1 MKVKDRKMS
10 AVTQEM
16 INQRVNVGLKNLWHP
31 VLPSWGVT
39 SDPVGITR
47 LSENIALWRD
57 NDGNVHAIEDR
68 CPHRGARVSLG
79 WNLGDRIAC
88 WYHGIEIDGDGTVV
102 NVPAVEKSPM
112 AGKKLIK
119 NYPVREIHGAIFL
132 YFGDGSHADPPKLE
146 LPDELVGDEY
156 SNFLCTA
163 KWNCNYRYA
172 IDNVMDP
179 MHGAYLHAVS
189 HSMAFGDKSAEMQI
203 VETNSGLIFE
213 KVAQRDVNFDWVEI
227 GETGALWMR
236 LAIPYRKSAGPGG
249 SFYIVGF
256 ATPVDEKNCQ
266 VFFWRT
272 RKVSGW
278 QKNVWR
284 FLYRNK
290 LEKLHWDVLEQ
301 DRVVLQ
307 EMAPN
312 ARDSEILYEHDQGV
326 ASVRRILK
334 QKAEDQLKTLVAVE

>member
-1 MKVKDRKMS
+1 MS

-16 INQRVNVGLKNLWHP
+16 INQRVNVGLQNLWHP

-256 ATPVDEKNCQ
+256 ATPVDEENCQ

-312 ARDSEILYEHDQGV
+312 ARDSEMLYEHDQGL

>member
-1 MKVKDRKMS
+1 MS

>member
-1 MKVKDRKMS
+1 MS

-256 ATPVDEKNCQ
+256 ATPVDEENCQ

>member
-1 MKVKDRKMS
+1 MS

-189 HSMAFGDKSAEMQI
+189 HSMAFGDKSAEMQV

-256 ATPVDEKNCQ
+256 ATPVDEENCQ

-312 ARDSEILYEHDQGV
+312 ARDSEMLYEHDQGL

-334 QKAEDQLKTLVAVE
+334 QKAEDQLKMLVAVE

>member
-1 MKVKDRKMS
+1 MS

-16 INQRVNVGLKNLWHP
+16 INQRVNVGLQNLWHP

-119 NYPVREIHGAIFL
+119 NYPVREIHNAIFL
-132 YFGDGSHADPPKLE
+132 YFGDEFHTDPPKLE
-146 LPDELVGDEY
+146 LPDELVGNEY

-189 HSMAFGDKSAEMQI
+189 HSMAFGDKSAEMQV

-256 ATPVDEKNCQ
+256 ATPVDEENCQ

-301 DRVVLQ
+301 DRVILQ
-307 EMAPN
+307 EMASN
-312 ARDSEILYEHDQGV
+312 ARDSEILYEHDQGL

-334 QKAEDQLKTLVAVE
+334 QKAEDQLKSLVAVE

>member
-16 INQRVNVGLKNLWHP
+16 INQRVNVGLQNLWHP

-256 ATPVDEKNCQ
+256 ATPVDEENCQ